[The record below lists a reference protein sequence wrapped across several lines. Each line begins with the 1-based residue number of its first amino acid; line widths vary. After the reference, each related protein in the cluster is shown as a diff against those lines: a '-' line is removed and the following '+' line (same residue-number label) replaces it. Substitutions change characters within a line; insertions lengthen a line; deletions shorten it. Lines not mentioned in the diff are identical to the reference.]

1 MLSVPFAAI
10 GAIWLMYSLSYNTS
24 VAVWVGM
31 IALLGIAA
39 QTASIMMVYL
49 EEGYE
54 KWKKDG
60 KMTTVA
66 ELERM
71 TVEHGTYR
79 ISPSRHGSRPQYFRM
94 IPILWSTGVGSDVT
108 KRIAAPLWGGL
119 LSLTFLTICVIPAI
133 YVIWRS
139 FHLKKNVNRGVKR

>member
-1 MLSVPFAAI
+1 
-10 GAIWLMYSLSYNTS
+10 
-24 VAVWVGM
+24 M

-54 KWKKDG
+54 KWKKEG
-60 KMTTVA
+60 RLTTVA
-66 ELERM
+66 ELENM

-79 ISPSRHGSRPQYFRM
+79 IRPLIM
-94 IPILWSTGVGSDVT
+94 AVALNILGMLPIIWSNGVGSDVA
-108 KRIAAPLWGGL
+108 KRIAIPLWGGMI
-119 LSLTFLTICVIPAI
+119 SLTFLTICVIPAI

-139 FHLKKNVNRGVKR
+139 YHIKKEANLNDHQGAESGIK